1 MEVSGKM
8 AEKEVLLTR
17 EGLEKLEAELDNLKN
32 VKRLEVAQRI
42 KVAIG
47 FGDLSENSEYED
59 AKNEQAM
66 VEGQIVELETKIR
79 NARVIEATGSKNS
92 INIGSTVRL
101 LNIPRNLEMEY
112 TIVGS
117 TEADPAKLRISNESP
132 VGEAIIGHKKGDIVE
147 VHAPKGIIQYK
158 ILEIN

>member
-1 MEVSGKM
+1 M

-32 VKRLEVAQRI
+32 VKRIEVAQRI

-66 VEGQIVELETKIR
+66 VEGQIVELENKIR
-79 NARVIEATGSKNS
+79 NARVIETQANS
-92 INIGSTVRL
+92 NTVNIGSTVRL
-101 LNIPRNLEMEY
+101 LHIARNMEMEY

-117 TEADPAKLRISNESP
+117 TESDPAKRRISNESP
-132 VGEAIIGHKKGDIVE
+132 VGEAIIGHKKGDIVK
-147 VHAPKGIIQYK
+147 VAAPKSALEYK

>member
-1 MEVSGKM
+1 M

-42 KVAIG
+42 KIAIG

-79 NARVIEATGSKNS
+79 NARVIEAASGGGRVT
-92 INIGSTVRL
+92 IGSTVKL
-101 LNIPRNLEMEY
+101 LELSRNLEMEY

-117 TEADPAKLRISNESP
+117 TESDPAKRRISNESP
-132 VGEAIIGHKKGDIVE
+132 VGEAIIGHQKDEVVIVN
-147 VHAPKGIIQYK
+147 APRGPLEYK
-158 ILEIN
+158 ILEID

>member
-1 MEVSGKM
+1 M
-8 AEKEVLLTR
+8 AEKEVLLTK

-42 KVAIG
+42 KIAIG

-66 VEGQIVELETKIR
+66 VEGQIVELEAKIR
-79 NARVIEATGSKNS
+79 NARVIENVGGKGRVS
-92 INIGSTVRL
+92 IGSTVRL
-101 LNIPRNLEMEY
+101 LHLAKNIEMEY

-117 TEADPAKLRISNESP
+117 TESDPAKMRISNESP
-132 VGEAIIGHKKGDIVE
+132 VGEAIIGHKKGDV
-147 VHAPKGIIQYK
+147 VKVAAPKGTLEYK
-158 ILEIN
+158 ILDIH